1 MLYYVEIEG
10 MEKKISTRLLDI
22 VDALPLRDG
31 LRILEIGC
39 GPGLAAREIAKRL
52 DRIYVLGVDRSKK
65 AVDQAVKSCAAEI
78 RQGKLKFVK
87 ALVEDLELSDEKPFD
102 FAFAVRVGALD
113 GRHPE
118 IEAEAIEKI
127 VKVLKPKG
135 KLFID
140 GGDPIR
146 EVDLKRYRR

>member
-1 MLYYVEIEG
+1 MKV
-10 MEKKISTRLLDI
+10 MVKKISKRLLEI

-39 GPGLAAREIAKRL
+39 GPGVTAREIAKRFGN
-52 DRIYVLGVDRSKK
+52 IFVLGVDRSNK
-65 AVDQAVKSCAAEI
+65 AIDQATQSCATEI
-78 RQGKLKFVK
+78 KKGKLKFVN
-87 ALVEDLELSDEKPFD
+87 AAIEDLELSDEKPFD

-118 IEAEAIEKI
+118 IEAAAISRI
-127 VKVLKPKG
+127 AIVLKPKG

-140 GGDPIR
+140 GGDPIK
-146 EVDLKRYRR
+146 EVDLRKDTH